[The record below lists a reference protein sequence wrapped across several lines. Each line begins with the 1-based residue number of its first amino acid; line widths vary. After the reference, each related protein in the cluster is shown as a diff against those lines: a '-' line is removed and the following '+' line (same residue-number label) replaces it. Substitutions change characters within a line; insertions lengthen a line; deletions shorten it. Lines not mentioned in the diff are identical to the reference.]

1 MIYLCRE
8 NSDAQEGSLH
18 LTLSKP
24 TKGNYMGFFCIY
36 ITTIYLNVRY
46 FIVLHGT
53 STLLFDDYDNVDV
66 WEYAPILELF
76 RNILTSS
83 ITHSS
88 IMTL

>member
-24 TKGNYMGFFCIY
+24 TKGNCMGFFCIY

-46 FIVLHGT
+46 CIVLHGT
-53 STLLFDDYDNVDV
+53 STLLFDDYDNVIAYFV
-66 WEYAPILELF
+66 IRYYY
-76 RNILTSS
+76 
-83 ITHSS
+83 
-88 IMTL
+88 IMLYYIIKSY